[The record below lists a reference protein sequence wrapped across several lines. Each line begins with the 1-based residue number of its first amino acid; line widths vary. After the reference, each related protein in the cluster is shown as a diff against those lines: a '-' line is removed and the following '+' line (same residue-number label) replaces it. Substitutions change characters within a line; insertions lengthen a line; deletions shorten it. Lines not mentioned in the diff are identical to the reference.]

1 MSLRQRAQ
9 RDIARITTNKSH
21 FGWPVVISYKGKEYQ
36 ADCFSNNIGQTF
48 DSDTGTVVSGQTATA
63 SISVIELQNKNI
75 PEPVAVYNENRDP
88 YLVSFN
94 DGLGRDFL
102 FKVVDT
108 YPDRTLG
115 LIVCILERFKDGA

>member
-1 MSLRQRAQ
+1 MSLMQRAQ
-9 RDIARITTNKSH
+9 RDVARITTNNKH
-21 FGWPVVISYKGKEYQ
+21 FGGEVVISYKGVEYP
-36 ADCFSNNIGQTF
+36 ANCFSNNIGQVF
-48 DSDTGTVVSGQTATA
+48 DADTGTVVSGQTATVA
-63 SISVIELQNKNI
+63 ISVIELQSKSI

-88 YLVSFN
+88 YLIGFN

-108 YPDRTLG
+108 YPDRTIG